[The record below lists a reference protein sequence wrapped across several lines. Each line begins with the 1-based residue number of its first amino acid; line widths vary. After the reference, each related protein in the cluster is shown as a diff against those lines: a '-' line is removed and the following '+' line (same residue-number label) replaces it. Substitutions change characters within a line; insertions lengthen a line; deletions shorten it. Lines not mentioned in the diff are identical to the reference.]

1 MGSHPLINEQKMRF
15 TLIAL
20 VVALASALSA
30 QSLAPPRL
38 AQPRVA
44 ALAMSA
50 TESAEQVQRELDE
63 CIVDAENPDELAA
76 CMEPVAEAPKRSLNP
91 IKAIKSLFSKGK
103 KAKLELDAEDI
114 DECVVN
120 SESAEE
126 REQCQ

>member
-1 MGSHPLINEQKMRF
+1 MRF

-20 VVALASALSA
+20 LAGLATALSP
-30 QSLAPPRL
+30 QSLAPPGL
-38 AQPRVA
+38 TPPRVA

-76 CMEPVAEAPKRSLNP
+76 CMEPATEAPKRSLNP

-103 KAKLELDAEDI
+103 KAKLQLDAEDI

-120 SESAEE
+120 SESVEE